1 MDDTPSLPPPELPDI
16 ESLKRIRSNIELMAP
31 EEVSRLAG
39 LCEVHIMT
47 AVWATISDDTPADKL
62 KEYSNMAAR
71 AWWDVHYAMRRD
83 LHGQKKG
90 LTYRLPK
97 RLQCHPTNRP
107 HTRHGAGGERLENRP
122 SRNSQALG
130 GVPSRLAHAVNLG
143 RHEVLTTVEADVIA
157 GMHAE
162 VVLFVELFMSAGR
175 APSLFPLRSDPCGS
189 VHLHHE
195 LRISRRWHHPRA
207 LVRPGR
213 CCISQSWIL
222 ISAASWL
229 FPVR

>member
-83 LHGQKKG
+83 LHGQKK
-90 LTYRLPK
+90 RFNLPAP
-97 RLQCHPTNRP
+97 QTVAVSPDEP
-107 HTRHGAGGERLENRP
+107 P
-122 SRNSQALG
+122 
-130 GVPSRLAHAVNLG
+130 AHAT
-143 RHEVLTTVEADVIA
+143 RRRRREARKQTVSE
-157 GMHAE
+157 
-162 VVLFVELFMSAGR
+162 
-175 APSLFPLRSDPCGS
+175 
-189 VHLHHE
+189 
-195 LRISRRWHHPRA
+195 
-207 LVRPGR
+207 
-213 CCISQSWIL
+213 
-222 ISAASWL
+222 
-229 FPVR
+229 